1 MSDNTIIHPTSQ
13 DHAHLIDLF
22 LFKGRPI
29 NNDQDRQVQVLVNS
43 GYVVGFSA
51 ERYQPVWAAYRVAG
65 FDRDVD
71 FDRPHLYYDDH
82 RLEPNQRISANTFG
96 KKDGVQY
103 HVGHMV
109 PNEAINQQFG
119 RLAQLE
125 TFFMSNMSPQRGSL
139 NGGVWLKLETAIR
152 DIQELETRDHVWI
165 ITGPVFGDDPDEIE
179 RPDGTKVPVPEAYF
193 CVTFDPFRY
202 PWNRISNVDIAGFLI
217 PQTAPSSDNPLDY
230 LTTLDV
236 IEDRTGL
243 TFIPGFDH
251 TIGEEIGAGEKGVP
265 FARHRLI
272 GNLL

>member
-1 MSDNTIIHPTSQ
+1 MDHTTIHPHCESLG
-13 DHAHLIDLF
+13 HLIDLF
-22 LFKGRPI
+22 VFQGAPI
-29 NNDQDRQVQVLVNS
+29 NTNDAHPVQILVNHGYVAGYAPSRLQVL
-43 GYVVGFSA
+43 
-51 ERYQPVWAAYRVAG
+51 WAAYRVAQA
-65 FDRDVD
+65 DRWSD
-71 FDRPHLYYDDH
+71 FKRPHLYYADERLDAAH
-82 RLEPNQRISANTFG
+82 RLGPETFG
-96 KKDGVQY
+96 KLDGIQY